1 MPLHMRLR
9 TEDLTR
15 CRFAVS
21 PLCQTHEAL
30 RLLRRPERHRYHRA
44 WLARVRDAAA
54 GLDLS
59 DLWLFMP
66 RGRGYTPDFL
76 GPPPEGPSGVF
87 EDELARMR
95 ATDPAMARTEMA
107 RSLECTPGALE
118 SPRGQRLLADPVAA
132 VGLLADIT
140 ARAWQMLLAPDW
152 PRLRAVLEADIAY
165 RSRRLASGGLEALF
179 ADLDTRVVWS
189 PDTGTLRV
197 SEVFPGF
204 PVTQRLD
211 GRGVLLMPSV
221 FVWPDV
227 VSGFA
232 PPWQPTIL
240 YPARGIGEL
249 WGRSDRPGAGATGTG
264 PADGPGSG
272 RPDEPLVRLLGA
284 NRARLLAGLAAPA
297 STTEL
302 AHRLGL
308 AASSVSG
315 HLAVLRGAGLL
326 TSRRHGH
333 QVLYERTELGR
344 RLAAPYERP

>member
-1 MPLHMRLR
+1 MPLLMHLR

-30 RLLRRPERHRYHRA
+30 RLLRRTERHRYHRG
-44 WLARVRDAAA
+44 WLARARPAAA
-54 GLDLS
+54 GLDLA

-76 GPPPEGPSGVF
+76 GPPPGGPSASF
-87 EDELARMR
+87 EDEIARMR
-95 ATDPAMARTEMA
+95 ATDPAMARVEMA

-118 SPRGQRLLADPVAA
+118 SPRGQRLLANPAAA
-132 VGLLADIT
+132 VRLLAALT
-140 ARAWQMLLAPDW
+140 ERAWHALLEPEW
-152 PRLRAVLEADIAY
+152 PRLRGLLEADIAY

-179 ADLDTRVVWS
+179 ADLDPRVEWSADTR
-189 PDTGTLRV
+189 TLQV
-197 SEVFPGF
+197 GDVFPGF

-249 WGRSDRPGAGATGTG
+249 WGRGDR
-264 PADGPGSG
+264 
-272 RPDEPLVRLLGA
+272 
-284 NRARLLAGLAAPA
+284 
-297 STTEL
+297 
-302 AHRLGL
+302 
-308 AASSVSG
+308 
-315 HLAVLRGAGLL
+315 RGASAG
-326 TSRRHGH
+326 
-333 QVLYERTELGR
+333 
-344 RLAAPYERP
+344 

>member
-1 MPLHMRLR
+1 MPLHLHLR
-9 TEDLTR
+9 TEDLAR

-30 RLLRRPERHRYHRA
+30 RLLRRTGRHRYHRA
-44 WLARVRDAAA
+44 WLARVRAVAD

-76 GPPPEGPSGVF
+76 GPPPVGPAGVF
-87 EDELARMR
+87 EDEIARMR
-95 ATDPAMARTEMA
+95 ATDPAMARVEMA
-107 RSLECTPGALE
+107 RSLQCTPGALE
-118 SPRGQRLLADPVAA
+118 SPRGQRLLADPAAA
-132 VGLLADIT
+132 VGLLADVT
-140 ARAWQMLLAPDW
+140 ERAWRALLAPDW
-152 PRLRAVLEADIAY
+152 PRLRGLLEADIGY
-165 RSRRLASGGLEALF
+165 RSRRLAAGGLEALF

-189 PDTGTLRV
+189 ADSGTLRV
-197 SEVFPGF
+197 GDVFPGF

-240 YPARGIGEL
+240 YPARGIGQL
-249 WGRSDRPGAGATGTG
+249 WGRGEWSGAAGTAAG
-264 PADGPGSG
+264 ERAAEAVRALG
-272 RPDEPLVRLLGA
+272 RLLGA
-284 NRARLLAGLAAPA
+284 NRARLLAGLDAPA

-302 AHRLGL
+302 AHRHGL
-308 AASSVSG
+308 AASSVSE

-333 QVLYERTELGR
+333 QVLYERTDLGR
-344 RLAAPYERP
+344 RLARPAG